1 MYNLMNNVNYA
12 SVLAE
17 DVQTPELRNPL
28 LMRLNQGGKGED
40 ARNWL
45 TRLFGRK

>member
-1 MYNLMNNVNYA
+1 MNHWMNQINMA

-28 LMRLNQGGKGED
+28 LMRLNQGGKGEN

-45 TRLFGRK
+45 TRLLGRR

>member
-1 MYNLMNNVNYA
+1 MYNLMNDVNLA

-28 LMRLNQGGKGED
+28 LMRLNQGGKGEN

-45 TRLFGRK
+45 TRLLGRQ